1 MNTESVSNNLIVFRL
16 LFLLPSSE
24 QLLLSQDMED
34 MVDMDMAMVDM
45 VVIMDTHTMER
56 ERLSQLL

>member
-1 MNTESVSNNLIVFRL
+1 MPF
-16 LFLLPSSE
+16 SE

>member
-1 MNTESVSNNLIVFRL
+1 M
-16 LFLLPSSE
+16 PSSE

-45 VVIMDTHTMER
+45 VDMVVIMDTHTMER

>member
-1 MNTESVSNNLIVFRL
+1 M
-16 LFLLPSSE
+16 PSSE

>member
-1 MNTESVSNNLIVFRL
+1 M
-16 LFLLPSSE
+16 PSSE
-24 QLLLSQDMED
+24 QLLLSQDMD
-34 MVDMDMAMVDM
+34 MAMVDMDMAMVDMVDM